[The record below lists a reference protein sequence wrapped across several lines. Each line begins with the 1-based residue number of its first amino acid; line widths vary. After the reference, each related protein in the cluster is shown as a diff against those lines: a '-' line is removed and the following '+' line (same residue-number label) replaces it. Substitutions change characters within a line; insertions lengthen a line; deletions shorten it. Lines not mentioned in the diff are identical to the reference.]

1 MPELLL
7 ELLSEEIPARMQERA
22 AADLGELVGRSLA
35 EAELGYQR
43 IEVYATPRRLALCV
57 QGIPAKQADVTVERR
72 GPRVGASQAA
82 LDGFIASLGVSDYT
96 LEEHDD
102 RKGRVHVA
110 RYRRSGQ
117 PAFDV
122 LVPLLSGILA
132 RFPWP
137 KSMRWG
143 SYGIRW
149 VRPLR
154 GILCL
159 FDGAVVP
166 LEFGPLRAGSTTRG
180 HRFLAPAPI
189 EVRDFEDYRRKLAAA
204 YVQLDGAERR
214 RAIATEAARLAAAEN
229 LPVRDDP
236 ELLEELAGL
245 VEWPVV
251 LLGRIDQQ
259 FMALPKEILVTAMR
273 HHQKYLA
280 LQTADGRLAPRFAL
294 VTNLSGKDG
303 GEVIVAGNERVLRA
317 RLWDA
322 QFFWD
327 QDRKRPLASRVPQ
340 LDGVVFHARL
350 GSLGAKAAR
359 LESLGGWLAQR
370 VPGAQADLAARAGL
384 LCKADLVTGMIGEFP
399 ELQGIMGWHYAL
411 NDGEDP
417 EVATAIFDHY
427 APKGPSDYCPAYP
440 RQRRRGAR
448 RQVGHARRLLR
459 DRRKANRVQGSLR
472 VAARRAWRHPADPGK
487 SAPTVASRRI
497 RAGPCPLR

>member
-117 PAFDV
+117 PAPDV

-204 YVQLDGAERR
+204 YVQLDAAERR
-214 RAIATEAARLAAAEN
+214 KMITSETERLARCRRAAIA
-229 LPVRDDP
+229 
-236 ELLEELAGL
+236 
-245 VEWPVV
+245 
-251 LLGRIDQQ
+251 Q
-259 FMALPKEILVTAMR
+259 
-273 HHQKYLA
+273 
-280 LQTADGRLAPRFAL
+280 
-294 VTNLSGKDG
+294 
-303 GEVIVAGNERVLRA
+303 
-317 RLWDA
+317 
-322 QFFWD
+322 
-327 QDRKRPLASRVPQ
+327 
-340 LDGVVFHARL
+340 
-350 GSLGAKAAR
+350 
-359 LESLGGWLAQR
+359 
-370 VPGAQADLAARAGL
+370 
-384 LCKADLVTGMIGEFP
+384 
-399 ELQGIMGWHYAL
+399 
-411 NDGEDP
+411 
-417 EVATAIFDHY
+417 
-427 APKGPSDYCPAYP
+427 
-440 RQRRRGAR
+440 
-448 RQVGHARRLLR
+448 
-459 DRRKANRVQGSLR
+459 
-472 VAARRAWRHPADPGK
+472 
-487 SAPTVASRRI
+487 
-497 RAGPCPLR
+497 